1 MEELDAGRPVL
12 AQSLGLRLPPMGDR
26 LGQAELL
33 DPRRLPPA
41 IAGSVLGATEVIPDR
56 PLGDAQDSRRLA
68 PRLVALV
75 QNIDRHDLLPCELC
89 QGDASERAW
98 DVQNQLESPWRACRW
113 MSSTTLVLDVCQ
125 ARNDSGSLTPSFT
138 GLVTPEGVL
147 QIVVRPRQVWRLVAL
162 KQAGPEALG
171 PFHEMLQARAHQG
184 VLGRGRRLPH
194 PHQQSRQTPPPLLR
208 RQLVLIVENS
218 GHALDPGIGPSH
230 GHNAAVSSSPRRS
243 NCCSRFRLLGK
254 PPAKA
259 ATWSRLAAIRLS
271 QSCHF
276 SPEATRGARPS

>member
-1 MEELDAGRPVL
+1 MPGELVHRAAPDDGLLAAVAQDHDEGVEGRRSLGVAEVDAAEFAPVALCLGPGRGLDVPERANRWSAVASPHELADRLVRAVVAMLGAEEFVEELDAGRPVL

-138 GLVTPEGVL
+138 GLVTD
-147 QIVVRPRQVWRLVAL
+147 Q
-162 KQAGPEALG
+162 
-171 PFHEMLQARAHQG
+171 
-184 VLGRGRRLPH
+184 
-194 PHQQSRQTPPPLLR
+194 
-208 RQLVLIVENS
+208 
-218 GHALDPGIGPSH
+218 
-230 GHNAAVSSSPRRS
+230 
-243 NCCSRFRLLGK
+243 
-254 PPAKA
+254 
-259 ATWSRLAAIRLS
+259 
-271 QSCHF
+271 
-276 SPEATRGARPS
+276 